1 MSKSSITKDNGD
13 IQPTQE
19 ESYWKPCE
27 LCGKEL
33 ENPNPFGS
41 YWDECDCPA
50 SDAKRAEAAA
60 RVKKAQEDIER
71 LGIEGFRKMVA
82 ERQGKPST
90 PPAQPLPHQRVED
103 AITRMRRENQD
114 KQRKGQLSEY
124 LTLLTEIEGMAGLN
138 AAYVRSDGVAL
149 IPEGK
154 VSSIIGD
161 VSTCKTWILLDIARW
176 IAGRGGR
183 VLWWDFEDSKE
194 TLLDRCAAIGFGPD
208 EGLGNV
214 GFVPPAL
221 ADEPGLVQQAALWVR
236 QGDVPGLVVIDA
248 LSSAG
253 CPSDGSDISPW
264 WDTHVT
270 PFGTSQTMVLGDHR
284 PKRAED
290 RAPGG
295 IGSVHKRSFLTGVLL
310 LADGVPWTKED
321 DGRIS
326 LVNQKD
332 RHSILPNG
340 LYKPVASVVGK
351 HVDSVLVITVEPPTD
366 RERGADLRERIVN
379 ALTLSEPAG
388 IRTTKT
394 LAEKVGCKKAA
405 LTGPLLKLVED
416 DVVEKVL
423 DGKADVYRIA
433 RGDTPF

>member
-19 ESYWKPCE
+19 ESYWSPCE
-27 LCGKEL
+27 LCGKDL
-33 ENPNPFGS
+33 ENPCPFGNN
-41 YWDECDCPA
+41 WEECDCPA
-50 SDAKRAEAAA
+50 SDGKRAEQEA
-60 RVKKAQEDIER
+60 RVKKARE
-71 LGIEGFRKMVA
+71 K
-82 ERQGKPST
+82 KPAPMLPPT
-90 PPAQPLPHQRVED
+90 PAPESEL
-103 AITRMRRENQD
+103 TRMRRENTD

-124 LTLLTEIEGMAGLN
+124 LTLMTEVEGMAGLN

-208 EGLGNV
+208 EGLGNI

-221 ADEPGLVQQAALWVR
+221 ADDPGVVKQAALWVQ
-236 QGDVPGLVVIDA
+236 QGEVPGLVVIDA

-264 WDTHVT
+264 WDAHVK
-270 PFGTSQTMVLGDHR
+270 PFGKSQTVVLGDHR
-284 PKRAED
+284 PKRTED

-310 LADGVPWTKED
+310 LADGKPWTKDD
-321 DGRIS
+321 DGRIT
-326 LVNQKD
+326 LINQKD

-366 RERGADLRERIVN
+366 RERGADLRERVVN
-379 ALTLSEPAG
+379 ALTLSEPTG
-388 IRTTKT
+388 IRTVTT
-394 LAEKVGCKKAA
+394 LAKAVGCKRQA
-405 LTGPLLKLVED
+405 LDKLLPELIEGG
-416 DVVEKVL
+416 VVEKVL

-433 RGDTPF
+433 REDTPF